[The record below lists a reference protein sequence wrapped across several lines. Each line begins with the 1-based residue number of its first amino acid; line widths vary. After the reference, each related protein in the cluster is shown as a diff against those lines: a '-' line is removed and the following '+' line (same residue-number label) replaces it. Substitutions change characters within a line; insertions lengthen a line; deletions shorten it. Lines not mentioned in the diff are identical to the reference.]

1 MLAWNEML
9 RAAALIGI
17 APAQFWKLSLR
28 EWRALTVNAGSALP
42 RKEFDLMMKTRPD
55 ERTEANV

>member
-1 MLAWNEML
+1 MLAWAEML
-9 RAAALIGI
+9 RAAALMGI

-28 EWRALTVNAGSALP
+28 EWRALTAPSGPALA

-55 ERTEANV
+55 ERKEVNG

>member
-28 EWRALTVNAGSALP
+28 EWRALTVHAGPALP
-42 RKEFDLMMKTRPD
+42 REKFDLMMKTSPD
-55 ERTEANV
+55 ERTAANG

>member
-1 MLAWNEML
+1 ML

-28 EWRALTVNAGSALP
+28 EWRALTTPSGPALP
-42 RKEFDLMMKTRPD
+42 RTQFDLMMKRRPD
-55 ERTEANV
+55 ERTEAHG

>member
-1 MLAWNEML
+1 MLAWAEML
-9 RAAALIGI
+9 RAAALMGI

-28 EWRALTVNAGSALP
+28 EWRALTVHTGPALP

-55 ERTEANV
+55 ERTEANG